1 MAAEY
6 WCKTVRKAPFFVCSR
21 QAEKC
26 AAGRFPGRA
35 GAREKDRGKG
45 QGRVCRREGR
55 EERDYSFR
63 NTLEN

>member
-6 WCKTVRKAPFFVCSR
+6 RHKTVSNSSHFLRCSR
-21 QAEKC
+21 QAERC
-26 AAGRFPGRA
+26 AAGRFPERA
-35 GAREKDRGKG
+35 GAREKDRDTV
-45 QGRVCRREGR
+45 RRREGR

>member
-6 WCKTVRKAPFFVCSR
+6 WCKTVRNAPFFVCSR
-21 QAEKC
+21 QAERC
-26 AAGRFPGRA
+26 AAGRFPEKA
-35 GAREKDRGKG
+35 GAREKDRDTV
-45 QGRVCRREGR
+45 RRREGR